1 MNWGDLFSALAL
13 VMVIEGII
21 PFISPKG
28 YKSTM
33 QQMITMPDSSL
44 RYIGFG
50 LMLVGVISL
59 YLVRS

>member
-21 PFISPKG
+21 PFISPKR

-33 QQMITMPDSSL
+33 QQMITMPESTL

-50 LMLVGVISL
+50 LMLVGIVSL

>member
-1 MNWGDLFSALAL
+1 MNWGDLLSALAL

-33 QQMITMPDSSL
+33 QQMITMPDSTL

-50 LMLVGVISL
+50 LVVVGVVSL
-59 YLVRS
+59 YLVRG

>member
-21 PFISPKG
+21 PFVSPKG

-50 LMLVGVISL
+50 LMLVGIISL